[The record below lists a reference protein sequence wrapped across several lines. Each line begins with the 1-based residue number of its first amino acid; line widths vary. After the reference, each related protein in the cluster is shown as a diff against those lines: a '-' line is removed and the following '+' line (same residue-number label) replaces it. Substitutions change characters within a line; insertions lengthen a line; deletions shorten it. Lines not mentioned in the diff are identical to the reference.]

1 MTKIKI
7 CGIKTLQDGLVAAE
21 AGADML
27 GFNFYPKSPRFID
40 LEPCSR
46 LTSAL
51 RREFP
56 SLQLIGVF
64 VNASVQRIERA
75 LAVCS
80 LDLAQLSGDEPAE
93 FCAALGDR
101 AFKAFHGV
109 PEDPAALCLR
119 DRAPA
124 FLVDGSSNGSYG
136 GTGMTADWS
145 ASARLARV
153 YPFLLAG
160 GLAPENVAE
169 AIRQVQ
175 PWGVDVASGVES
187 RPGEKDA
194 VKIKAFIEAVR
205 SIELE
210 SA

>member
-1 MTKIKI
+1 MIKIKI
-7 CGIKTLQDGLVAAE
+7 CGIRTLQDALAAAE

-27 GFNFYPKSPRFID
+27 GFNFYSKSPRLID
-40 LEPCSR
+40 LEACAR

-51 RREFP
+51 RRRVP
-56 SLQLIGVF
+56 ALQLIGVF
-64 VNASVQRIERA
+64 VNSPLEEIERT
-75 LAVCS
+75 LATCS
-80 LDLAQLSGDEPAE
+80 LDLAQLSGDESAE
-93 FCAALGDR
+93 FCASLGDR
-101 AFKAFHGV
+101 AFKAFHGI
-109 PEDPAALCLR
+109 PADPAGSCR
-119 DRAPA
+119 RGRAPV

-145 ASARLARV
+145 AAARLAKV

-160 GLAPENVAE
+160 GLSPDNVAE
-169 AIRQVQ
+169 AIRQVK

-187 RPGEKDA
+187 QPGEKDA
-194 VKIKAFIEAVR
+194 VKIRAFIEAVR